1 VSPGDLLGMAIALL
15 FQASKQLRSRLGK
28 FLVVSD
34 HKSLANSIRAS
45 KSIASLS
52 NQLIESSDAMA

>member
-1 VSPGDLLGMAIALL
+1 VSPGDLLGMATALL
-15 FQASKQLRSRLGK
+15 FQTSKQLRSRLRK

-34 HKSLANSIRAS
+34 HKLLANSTRAS
-45 KSIASLS
+45 KSTAPLS